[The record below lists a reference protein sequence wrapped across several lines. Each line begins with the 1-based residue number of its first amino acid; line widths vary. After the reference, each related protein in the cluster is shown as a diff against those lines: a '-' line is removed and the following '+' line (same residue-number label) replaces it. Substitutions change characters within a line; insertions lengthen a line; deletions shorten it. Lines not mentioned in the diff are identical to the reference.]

1 MFLRIP
7 EPELMLDE
15 VQVAAYASAD
25 FSEPHQR
32 FVELCQS
39 RLGANFVE
47 GWVLDLGCGSGDVTF
62 RFARAFPQSRI
73 VGVDGSAAMLRWA
86 NNALKQ
92 DPLLAAQLQFLEGYL
107 PQAVIPPHHY
117 CAIISNSL
125 LHHLPDPMVLWEA
138 ILGYGHPGTQICI
151 MDLRRPDTEAE
162 ARQVVNELAGNEP
175 EILQRDFFNSL
186 CAAFTPEEVHLQLMH
201 SGLEKLVVESVS
213 NRHLLVTGIL

>member
-1 MFLRIP
+1 MFNRIP

-15 VQVAAYASAD
+15 AQFAAYAKAD

-39 RLGANFVE
+39 RLGAHSIA

-62 RFARAFPQSRI
+62 RFARAFPQTRI
-73 VGVDGSAAMLRWA
+73 VGVDGSDAMLRWA

-92 DPLLAAQLQFLEGYL
+92 DALLAARVQFLEGYL
-107 PQAVIPPHHY
+107 LQAVIPPHRY

-138 ILGYGHPGTQICI
+138 IRGLGHPGTQICI

-162 ARQVVNELAGNEP
+162 ARQVVTDLASNEP
-175 EILQRDFFNSL
+175 EVLQRDFFNSL
-186 CAAFTPEEVHLQLMH
+186 CAAFTPEEVRRQLWH
-201 SGLEKLVVESVS
+201 ADLEKLVVEAVS
-213 NRHLLVTGIL
+213 NRHVLVSGKL